1 MYQCNW
7 KKLGAITVT
16 YFQISVFCATFYSAP
31 QHLSCYASGTLQ
43 IWTALIKP
51 YLSVTKTISLI
62 NFWLWECH
70 FWSAHRQRH
79 TQNLPKSLGWRC
91 FQQTLAKLVSEY
103 FCGHQFLLQKW
114 TYLIVQ
120 ISGDYL
126 VWTKTFWNT
135 KKIQWKFSR
144 HHGVNAPD
152 PTTWLMW

>member
-1 MYQCNW
+1 MQR
-7 KKLGAITVT
+7 G
-16 YFQISVFCATFYSAP
+16 ISKSNISNILSKSVNFVLHFTLPPNTC
-31 QHLSCYASGTLQ
+31 HLSCYASGTLQ

-62 NFWLWECH
+62 NFWLGQCH
-70 FWSAHRQRH
+70 FWRAHRQRH

-103 FCGHQFLLQKW
+103 FCDHQFLLQKW

-126 VWTKTFWNT
+126 VWIKTFWNT
-135 KKIQWKFSR
+135 KKFKWKFSR
-144 HHGVNAPD
+144 HHGVNTPHCYA
-152 PTTWLMW
+152 